1 MSKLRVSFHFRQI
14 PELSDKPCFLI
25 YKNTDDK
32 PKAFIE
38 FANGAY
44 EVYEI
49 EKLSFADQLL
59 ILQEADRYRDSFF
72 EPDYWQI

>member
-1 MSKLRVSFHFRQI
+1 MTKQITKFHFRQI

-25 YKNTDDK
+25 FKNTDDK

-38 FANGAY
+38 FANG
-44 EVYEI
+44 VYEI
-49 EKLSFADQLL
+49 HEIENLSFTDQLL

-72 EPDYWQI
+72 DPNYWQI